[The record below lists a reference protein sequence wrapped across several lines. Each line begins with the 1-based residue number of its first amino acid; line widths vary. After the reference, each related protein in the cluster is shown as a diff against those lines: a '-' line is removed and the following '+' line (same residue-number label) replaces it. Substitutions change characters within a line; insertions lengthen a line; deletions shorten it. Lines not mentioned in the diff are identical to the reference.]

1 MLEFVAPMFISFV
14 VGYVIAREGN
24 AKRYAQARAELEHKG
39 SRRKHG
45 DFEIEIENR
54 TGYAI
59 NLEIDENVVYLLDVE
74 GELE

>member
-1 MLEFVAPMFISFV
+1 MDYIAVIGITFV
-14 VGYVIAREGN
+14 VAYVVAREGN
-24 AKRYAQARAELEHKG
+24 AKRLAKAKAELSGKA

-74 GELE
+74 GEL

>member
-1 MLEFVAPMFISFV
+1 MDYVAAIAISFV
-14 VGYVIAREGN
+14 IGYVVAREGN
-24 AKRYAQARAELEHKG
+24 AKRYAKARAELQRKG

-74 GELE
+74 GEL